1 MKSGTAFLAAIL
13 VATTA
18 YAEANGAQT
27 PPAASSAV
35 SAKQTTVASGLA
47 HPWDMAFLSASEAL
61 VTEKDGGLRRVSL
74 TTGEISPIAG
84 FPNDLDNIRR
94 DDPRDNSGMFGIV
107 LDPAYAE
114 NGWIYIAYSAGDAD
128 GTATRVIRGRLN
140 ADDAL
145 ADVEEVFIATPLS
158 TDRFH
163 YGGGLAFG
171 ADGKL
176 YVTIGERFFNE
187 RDQPALPVSQDPTD
201 ARGKIYRLNP
211 DGSIPED
218 NPAFGAGATPGLY
231 AMGIRASQ
239 GLTLNSASGVIWFSE
254 HGSRQGDEIN
264 ILRAGANYGWPVR
277 TTGAYRNEDYVPPS
291 LDNRT
296 YTDPVYA
303 WAETTAPTGLTFYTG
318 SDFPMWRGDLFV
330 AGLSRGSL
338 WRLDIE
344 GETVQSAERLFEDA
358 PVRLRNVKQA
368 PDGKLYLLTDE
379 AEGRIIRIDAD

>member
-1 MKSGTAFLAAIL
+1 MKSATAALAVL
-13 VATTA
+13 LFSTA
-18 YAEANGAQT
+18 PSAAEAPQQA
-27 PPAASSAV
+27 PPAVAAT
-35 SAKQTTVASGLA
+35 QTTIAGGLA

-61 VTEKDGGLRRVSL
+61 VTEKDGGLQRVSL
-74 TTGEISPIAG
+74 TTGAVSPIAG
-84 FPNDLDNIRR
+84 FPDDLDNIRR
-94 DDPRDNSGMFGIV
+94 GDPRDNSGMFGVV

-114 NGWIYIAYSAGDAD
+114 NGWIYVAYSAGDAA
-128 GTATRVIRGRLN
+128 GTATRVIRARLD

-145 ADVEEVFIATPLS
+145 NDIEEVFLATPLS

-163 YGGGLAFG
+163 YGGGLVFG

-187 RDQPALPVSQDPTD
+187 RDQPALPVSQDPAD

-239 GLTLNSASGVIWFSE
+239 GLTLNPASGVIWFSE

-264 ILRAGANYGWPVR
+264 ILRPGANYGWPVR
-277 TTGAYRNEDYVPPS
+277 TIGAYRNADYVPPS
-291 LDNRT
+291 LDDRS
-296 YTDPVYA
+296 YADPAYA
-303 WAETTAPTGLTFYTG
+303 WEETTAPTGLAFYTG
-318 SDFPMWRGDLFV
+318 SDFPQWRGDLFV

-344 GETVQSAERLFEDA
+344 GETVRSAERLFEDA
-358 PVRLRNVKQA
+358 PVRLRNVKQS

-379 AEGRIIRIDAD
+379 ADGRIIRIDAQ

>member
-1 MKSGTAFLAAIL
+1 MKSPTAFIIAMLLAMAGS
-13 VATTA
+13 AKA
-18 YAEANGAQT
+18 AGMET
-27 PPAASSAV
+27 PPEAQASV

-47 HPWDMAFLSASEAL
+47 HPWDIAFLSASEAL
-61 VTEKDGGLRRVSL
+61 VTEKDGGLKRVSL
-74 TTGEISPIAG
+74 TTGAISAIAG
-84 FPNDLDNIRR
+84 FPGDLDNIRR
-94 DDPRDNSGMFGIV
+94 DDPRDNSGMFGVV

-128 GTATRVIRGRLN
+128 GTATRVIRGRLG

-145 ADVEEVFIATPLS
+145 NDIEEVFIATPLS

-163 YGGGLAFG
+163 YGGGLVFG

-187 RDQPALPVSQDPTD
+187 RDQPALPVSQNPAD
-201 ARGKIYRLNP
+201 ARGKIYRLNS

-218 NPAFGAGATPGLY
+218 NPAFGAGAALGLY

-239 GLTLNSASGVIWFSE
+239 GLTLNPATGVIWFSE

-264 ILRAGANYGWPVR
+264 ILRPGANYGWPVR

-291 LDNRT
+291 LDDRT

-318 SDFPMWRGDLFV
+318 ADFPEWRGDLFV

-338 WRLDIE
+338 WRLEIK
-344 GETVQSAERLFEDA
+344 GEAVQSAERLFENA
-358 PVRLRNVKQA
+358 PVRLRNVKQG

-379 AEGRIIRIDAD
+379 AEGRIIRIDSD